1 MLSSIDHDLAQ
12 QIVNTVK
19 DVCGHDVN
27 FIDCS
32 GIIFA
37 STDIQR
43 IGTFHEIGRKA
54 AQIGHMLEV
63 DTNTEFSGTY
73 KGVNLPVYYKDSI
86 IAVIG
91 ISGEPEEVRKFAYLA
106 ERITRLLIREQEVN
120 AFSRTQAEKRH
131 YILHALISGKFENY
145 DYIFHCLEEMHIE
158 KDSEKRLLIV
168 RLNTAYRLD
177 NLPAMEQQI
186 LDLFSRTGTV
196 LYTYHYPN
204 EYLALMEEGAF
215 IQYTDDLQ
223 AFADKYADCL
233 CLAVGKAVRG
243 ISLADSYSSA
253 MTALNSLSD
262 TKLHFAVFDHLTLE
276 LFLSSMTPENR
287 NAYLKRTIF
296 HLTEAELSL
305 LSVYFENDMSLLQ
318 TAQQLFLHKNTLQYK
333 LDHIY
338 KKCGLNP
345 RKFRDAILLYLAVKI
360 RTDYTK
366 KEAQNDR

>member
-37 STDIQR
+37 STDIHR

-145 DYIFHCLEEMHIE
+145 DYILHCLEEMYIK

-168 RLNTAYRLD
+168 RLNTAYRPD
-177 NLPAMEQQI
+177 NLPAIEQQI
-186 LDLFSRTGTV
+186 LDLFSRTGTA

-215 IQYTDDLQ
+215 IQ
-223 AFADKYADCL
+223 
-233 CLAVGKAVRG
+233 
-243 ISLADSYSSA
+243 
-253 MTALNSLSD
+253 
-262 TKLHFAVFDHLTLE
+262 
-276 LFLSSMTPENR
+276 
-287 NAYLKRTIF
+287 
-296 HLTEAELSL
+296 
-305 LSVYFENDMSLLQ
+305 
-318 TAQQLFLHKNTLQYK
+318 
-333 LDHIY
+333 
-338 KKCGLNP
+338 
-345 RKFRDAILLYLAVKI
+345 
-360 RTDYTK
+360 
-366 KEAQNDR
+366 